1 MLGVRR
7 CYRRR
12 RDQRLASSMN
22 GSRSPRD
29 RRQRFRSRNSV
40 RRSTARVASPLHM
53 RRFIGSWR
61 FPKCF
66 STPMA
71 ACASTVASTRSS
83 ATRRGTCCGPTR
95 DRNAIARRR
104 KRRRWHKV
112 VFPRFRRL
120 PLARQRPR
128 QSLSAISR
136 ARAPTD
142 TTRRTRRSDSAV
154 RIGTDHGSA
163 LLRRHL
169 FDRTAIDTWL
179 GFDNRRRIFPIHRSM
194 RFVLLSMASEG
205 QTDTL
210 RFQCALSDPAALDA
224 DHEGPSLKITRSR
237 LESWSPDLSIPEVP
251 DATALAVLSGISG
264 RVRARQ

>member
-136 ARAPTD
+136 ARAQLIRPGGRVGLILPSGSAPT
-142 TTRRTRRSDSAV
+142 TAARCCAVTCSIGRRS
-154 RIGTDHGSA
+154 IHGS
-163 LLRRHL
+163 
-169 FDRTAIDTWL
+169 DSTTAAESFHPLQHAI
-179 GFDNRRRIFPIHRSM
+179 R
-194 RFVLLSMASEG
+194 
-205 QTDTL
+205 
-210 RFQCALSDPAALDA
+210 AALDGKRRTDRHA
-224 DHEGPSLKITRSR
+224 QVSMRIERPCGTRCRPRRALSQDHTVTP
-237 LESWSPDLSIPEVP
+237 
-251 DATALAVLSGISG
+251 
-264 RVRARQ
+264 